1 MAAQGTSCLSRTPCE
16 RDKIHPRRCEKT
28 EIPASNPK
36 VRKVQVPPT
45 GVDLTQ
51 VAESCRYV
59 GSPYHKDAPGFS
71 GMPRGPRP
79 NATLCPRELV
89 NCRDLVEG
97 VAPNCRAIRSGRGV
111 GRTLSTL
118 HLAPRR

>member
-1 MAAQGTSCLSRTPCE
+1 MRE
-16 RDKIHPRRCEKT
+16 
-28 EIPASNPK
+28 
-36 VRKVQVPPT
+36 VQVPPT

-59 GSPYHKDAPGFS
+59 GSPYHKDAPGFA

-97 VAPNCRAIRSGRGV
+97 WLRTAVQSGQVGAWDGRYPRYIWHREGDVVFEARQGSPGSGDYHGYPLEPEQRVRG
-111 GRTLSTL
+111 LE
-118 HLAPRR
+118 